1 MLSFDEIVDEYR
13 NRKDGRGPIFERMTQ
28 AKDHFNGDIV
38 IPLPDMNEADKP
50 AVANIVTQG
59 LDQTA
64 MRVASTLPNLHFP
77 AVQPGKDKGVQSEE
91 WARMRR
97 LATAA
102 WWQESK
108 LKRKLRRAAR
118 YLVGYAETPM
128 VVVPNFER
136 KMPEYRLRHPLGA
149 YPSPQVQWDDD
160 QPEDYI
166 FTYQKTF
173 GWLRRTHPDAAAS
186 MARKKKGLD
195 DNSIIELIE
204 YQGPHEIVMGVVAVN
219 SEASGYEKLWYPHDQ
234 VDDTVGGAQELYR
247 AENRA
252 GISLAVNTSR
262 ISIDKL
268 QGQFDQVFGLFQNQA
283 KLMALETLAVQK
295 AIFPD
300 MALVGTTPGRT
311 PVLINGEWRD
321 GRSGDINVVKDGKL
335 DVVQLNPGY
344 MTQPMIDRYERSVR
358 TSGIPSQFNN
368 ESPTNIA
375 TGRLG
380 DQLLSATVDFPI
392 QEYQE
397 SLGDMLHD
405 ANVRAVHVA
414 RNWFG
419 DDDVPFSVSF
429 AGANGRGKYKAGM
442 HFETTDHRVS
452 YSAPGADVNALMIGI
467 GQRLGL
473 GTISRY
479 SAMFQDPLIEDPEF
493 EYQKVTSE
501 RLQQALLDF
510 VQQQVAQGM
519 LDPQDVL
526 LLTEEVEKGE
536 NVIEA
541 WKKAQ
546 RAAQERQAEQQ
557 QLQADQAGGPEGQ
570 PGLSPP
576 DQAEVSPQVGSPQP
590 SMQNLANMLGT
601 LRQPRMQA
609 SPMAGPGRGAPA
621 TPVGG

>member
-1 MLSFDEIVDEYR
+1 MIPFEDIVEEYR
-13 NRKDGRGPIFERMTQ
+13 SRKDGRGPIFEAMKR
-28 AKDHFNGDIV
+28 ARDHFNGDIV
-38 IPLPDMNEADKP
+38 IPLPDLDESEKP

-64 MRVASTLPNLHFP
+64 MRVASVLPSLHFP

-97 LATAA
+97 MAVSM
-102 WWQESK
+102 WWQRSRI
-108 LKRKLRRAAR
+108 KRKLRRSAR
-118 YLVGYAETPM
+118 YLVGYANTPM
-128 VVVPNFER
+128 VISPNFDEGI
-136 KMPEYRLRHPLGA
+136 PEYRLRHPLGA
-149 YPSPQVQWDDD
+149 YPSPQSMWDDD
-160 QPEDYI
+160 QPGDYI

-173 GWLRRTHPDAAAS
+173 LWLRQTHPEAAEKL
-186 MARKKKGLD
+186 RRQKKYMSD
-195 DNSIIELIE
+195 DTVLELLE
-204 YQGPHEIVMGVVAVN
+204 YQGPDEIVMGVCTIENGDGAGYSRIWHPHSGDEVVTGAVEIARAPN
-219 SEASGYEKLWYPHDQ
+219 
-234 VDDTVGGAQELYR
+234 R
-247 AENRA
+247 AEMC
-252 GISLAVNTSR
+252 LAVDTSR
-262 ISIDKL
+262 ISIDRP

-283 KLMALETLAVQK
+283 KLMALETIAVQK

-300 MALVGTTPGRT
+300 MALVGTTPGRA
-311 PVLINGEWRD
+311 PVLLSGDWRD
-321 GRSGDINVVKDGKL
+321 GRTGDINVVKDGKL

-358 TSGIPSQFNN
+358 TAGIPAQFNN

-397 SLGDMLHD
+397 ALGDLLHD
-405 ANVRAVHVA
+405 ANLRAIEVS
-414 RNWFG
+414 RKWFG
-419 DDDVPFSVSF
+419 SKKVSF
-429 AGANGRGKYKAGM
+429 HVSYGNVRGRGEYEGGK
-442 HFETTDHRVS
+442 HFETNDHRVS
-452 YSAPGADVNALMIGI
+452 YSAPGADVNALMIGL

-501 RLQQALLDF
+501 RLQGALLDF
-510 VQQQVAQGM
+510 IQQQVAQGLM
-519 LDPQDVL
+519 DPQDVL
-526 LLTEEVEKGE
+526 LLWEEIEKGE
-536 NVIEA
+536 TIGEA
-541 WKKAQ
+541 WSKAQ
-546 RAAQERQAEQQ
+546 RAAQARQAEQQ
-557 QLQADQAGGPEGQ
+557 ELQGAQGAGPEGQ

-576 DQAEVSPQVGSPQP
+576 GAEVTPSVGAPQP

-601 LRQPRMQA
+601 LRQPRMQMA
-609 SPMAGPGRGAPA
+609 PMAGPGRGAPA